1 MIIKKF
7 FIYLKN
13 YIENTYFL
21 SIFLLNP
28 IANKS
33 WKKQTYSKSHI
44 NKSGENYHDKF
55 FNFQGRKIIW
65 ELEKKI
71 ILNFIKKLNKDNCL
85 SHLDFASGSGRIAIL
100 LKNIFQDQYLVD
112 ISKSML
118 DRSRV
123 DLPNAKIIN
132 QDFRNE
138 NLLQDKKFDLITAF
152 RFFPNAEPALRNEA
166 FKYLSDHLKSNGH
179 ILINNHRNFWS
190 IPLFFKRLTFRSDG
204 FGMTHK
210 EIKHLVE
217 FYNLKILDYF
227 SIGVL
232 TSKEKSKYFYPWIII
247 DKVENFILRIFN
259 SNHKFGYNVIYVIKK
274 NV

>member
-100 LKNIFQDQYLVD
+100 LKNIFQDQYL
-112 ISKSML
+112 L
-118 DRSRV
+118 Y
-123 DLPNAKIIN
+123 
-132 QDFRNE
+132 
-138 NLLQDKKFDLITAF
+138 FDQA
-152 RFFPNAEPALRNEA
+152 
-166 FKYLSDHLKSNGH
+166 
-179 ILINNHRNFWS
+179 
-190 IPLFFKRLTFRSDG
+190 
-204 FGMTHK
+204 
-210 EIKHLVE
+210 
-217 FYNLKILDYF
+217 
-227 SIGVL
+227 
-232 TSKEKSKYFYPWIII
+232 
-247 DKVENFILRIFN
+247 
-259 SNHKFGYNVIYVIKK
+259 
-274 NV
+274 